1 MIGIFPVWVCS
12 LEIYTWWPA
21 KNKVNSSLKL
31 SSRSFWYTS
40 MTSWG
45 ERHSGEKWSV
55 IANWEEEEK
64 YWIMTYR
71 AYGNKL
77 TNRPCLGTEA
87 TNRWVFKGK
96 TLDQSDFGAVG
107 STQSLPSE
115 IFLMRLSACF
125 QIANWMH
132 CLKRRVENWF
142 DNTWNWFQI
151 GAPKQQRL
159 PFFLR
164 S

>member
-1 MIGIFPVWVCS
+1 MGREWSVLLSQKMIGIFPVWVCS

-107 STQSLPSE
+107 STHSLPSSE
-115 IFLMRLSACF
+115 IFWCYWA
-125 QIANWMH
+125 
-132 CLKRRVENWF
+132 RVF
-142 DNTWNWFQI
+142 KLLTGYIVWNDAWRIDLTTLEIDF
-151 GAPKQQRL
+151 R
-159 PFFLR
+159 
-164 S
+164 